1 MVTRFQRFAD
11 MGCEET
17 VENDFNKKVCGGRG
31 ECGPNNSCI
40 CEIRFTGENCL
51 DYNRMYHAGE
61 LDSTLT
67 QCNAWINR
75 QLNFRSRSVRNLL
88 RRCFRVNRAAAD
100 LLLRR
105 VQKTQK
111 SHVSQSFSHHNTKVV
126 VFRCVPGI
134 VVASR
139 ILHPTRIRAAVMGL
153 LPDVCFLPAAD
164 DVRVPCNL
172 LLGWGLC
179 NKLKELW

>member
-17 VENDFNKKVCGGRG
+17 EENDFNKKICGGRG

-61 LDSTLT
+61 LIPTLT

-75 QLNFRSRSVRNLL
+75 QLNCHSRSVRNLL
-88 RRCFRVNRAAAD
+88 RRRIRINCAAAD

-105 VQKTQK
+105 VQKTQE
-111 SHVSQSFSHHNTKVV
+111 SHISQSFSHHNTKVT

-139 ILHPTRIRAAVMGL
+139 ILHPTRIRTAFMGL
-153 LPDVCFLPAAD
+153 LPDVRFLPAAD
-164 DVRVPCNL
+164 DVRVAGDL
-172 LLGWGLC
+172 LLGWGLFH
-179 NKLKELW
+179 E